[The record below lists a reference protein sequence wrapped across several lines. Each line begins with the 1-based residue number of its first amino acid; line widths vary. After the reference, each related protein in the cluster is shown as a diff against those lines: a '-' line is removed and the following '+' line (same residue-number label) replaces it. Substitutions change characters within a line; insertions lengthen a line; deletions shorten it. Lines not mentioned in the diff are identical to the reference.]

1 VFTVVNA
8 YSKRRGKPLT
18 APQDEP
24 QFGTA
29 EVLGRICDVIR
40 DTSVPTWLGSVP
52 SNFGEASAGTLKAD
66 EWRSLIMVNLPIAL
80 VSLWGAGTSHSDE
93 LDVRLRVVLD
103 HTMELVSAVYLA
115 CGRTMTARRAT
126 AYRSYISGYV
136 GKLKQIHPTSSLR
149 PNHHASFHL
158 YDYLLLFGPAHS
170 WWSFPFERLIGILQR
185 LPVNHKF
192 GWSSLYGTSKVD

>member
-1 VFTVVNA
+1 
-8 YSKRRGKPLT
+8 
-18 APQDEP
+18 
-24 QFGTA
+24 
-29 EVLGRICDVIR
+29 IR

-66 EWRSLIMVNLPIAL
+66 EWRSLIMVYLPISL
-80 VSLWGAGTSHSDE
+80 VSLWGAGTSHSSDE
-93 LDVRLRVVLD
+93 LAVRLKVVLD
-103 HTMELVSAVYLA
+103 HTMELVGALYIA
-115 CGRTMTARRAT
+115 CARTMTARRAKV
-126 AYRSYISGYV
+126 YRLYISGYV
-136 GKLKQIHPTSSLR
+136 GKLKEIHPTFSLR

-192 GWSSLYGTSKVD
+192 GEPLLYGTKKVD